1 MVSAS
6 LFAHIM
12 TYPTLAFVPLLLG
25 LCATLATATNRRL
38 QFGVF
43 CTIALVLAAAV
54 AGRFV

>member
-1 MVSAS
+1 
-6 LFAHIM
+6 M